1 MSEFDNAFNNAS
13 IGSGI
18 NKVNVTGK
26 QEESI
31 NPQENKKNYGEN
43 STETILQ
50 TSVTNAP
57 AEQALRKRGRK
68 KKDAGTVDANST
80 TAVGHFSCICDS
92 KLIAQVRATSTA
104 SLFFIIF
111 FPPFFH
117 FLVGLFLHGFRKI
130 KPAFLHYSIYYS
142 TVIVF
147 LFTFRIR
154 CQEMKAPAEYVRI
167 I

>member
-1 MSEFDNAFNNAS
+1 MSEFDNAFDNAS

-31 NPQENKKNYGEN
+31 NPQENKQISGEN
-43 STETILQ
+43 DTEIVLQ

-80 TAVGHFSCICDS
+80 TTVGHFSCICDS
-92 KLIAQVRATSTA
+92 KLIAEVRAIAWQEHMTVRAVVESMFSKCIA
-104 SLFFIIF
+104 KYEKKHGIIQIEQSRPSEELF
-111 FPPFFH
+111 
-117 FLVGLFLHGFRKI
+117 
-130 KPAFLHYSIYYS
+130 
-142 TVIVF
+142 
-147 LFTFRIR
+147 
-154 CQEMKAPAEYVRI
+154 
-167 I
+167 

>member
-31 NPQENKKNYGEN
+31 NPQENKQISGEN
-43 STETILQ
+43 DTEIVLQ

-80 TAVGHFSCICDS
+80 TTVGHFSCICDS
-92 KLIAQVRATSTA
+92 KLIAQVRAIAWQEHMTVRAVVESMFSKCIA
-104 SLFFIIF
+104 KYEKKHGIIQIEQSRPSEELF
-111 FPPFFH
+111 
-117 FLVGLFLHGFRKI
+117 
-130 KPAFLHYSIYYS
+130 
-142 TVIVF
+142 
-147 LFTFRIR
+147 
-154 CQEMKAPAEYVRI
+154 
-167 I
+167 